1 MFAARRLSQRGLLT
15 AGKDI
20 SNPGTLGTLGM
31 LLETSGRGARVDP
44 SLVPFPEGADPVHW
58 LLCYQGCGFVLT
70 CRPEDADEV
79 IRGLMSRGLEG
90 ASIGQVT
97 EGHRL
102 VLAAG
107 GREETLF
114 DFSREALTGCG
125 PPGL

>member
-1 MFAARRLSQRGLLT
+1 
-15 AGKDI
+15 
-20 SNPGTLGTLGM
+20 
-31 LLETSGRGARVDP
+31 
-44 SLVPFPEGADPVHW
+44 VHW

-79 IRGLMSRGLEG
+79 VRGLGSRGLEA

-102 VLAAG
+102 VLTAG

-114 DFSREALTGCG
+114 DFDREALTGCG
-125 PPGL
+125 PPDL